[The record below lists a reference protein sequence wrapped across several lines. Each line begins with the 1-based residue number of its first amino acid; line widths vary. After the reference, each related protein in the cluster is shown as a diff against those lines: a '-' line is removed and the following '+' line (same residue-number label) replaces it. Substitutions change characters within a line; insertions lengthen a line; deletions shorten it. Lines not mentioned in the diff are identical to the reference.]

1 MKGVMIMNEN
11 LVELIEI
18 VKEMSYEEL
27 VQFLVMINSLDC
39 ERSEEDC

>member
-1 MKGVMIMNEN
+1 MNEN

>member
-1 MKGVMIMNEN
+1 MKEVMQMTDN
-11 LVELIEI
+11 LSELIEI

-27 VQFLVMINSLDC
+27 LQFLVMIGSLDC